1 MQNFF
6 SKLSTTFG
14 ASDNRPAF
22 GKSCNPSA
30 FSKSDFVYPPS
41 VQGDLFNYLKPEQ
54 QETLKPI
61 LRIIK
66 RPYQAMLCAAL
77 LDYLE
82 GNGIQP
88 IDNPMLDMIQRIII
102 EACNLR
108 PLRFIR

>member
-1 MQNFF
+1 MK
-6 SKLSTTFG
+6 KLNSQFETAFG
-14 ASDNRPAF
+14 ASA
-22 GKSCNPSA
+22 SCIASANAEIPSA

-66 RPYQAMLCAAL
+66 RPYQAMLCVAL

-88 IDNPMLDMIQRIII
+88 IGSPMLDKLQKRII
-102 EACNLR
+102 EECKLR
-108 PLRFIR
+108 PLK